1 MKRILLSG
9 CFLLSGICLHAQDF
23 ITLHGFVSFF
33 GQKPFESV
41 RADNHEVQG
50 SIDTS
55 TGAIE
60 FHTFI
65 KSFHFKKK
73 SFEKAFDKKYMEA
86 DKYPHTD
93 FVGKILN
100 LADVNFNK
108 QGTYKIVVGGNF
120 SIHNV
125 TRWVS
130 HPGILTVTKDE
141 IIAKSQFEVK
151 PEGFKVKVP
160 KLLGRRLVKEINVSV
175 DMEFTPKTA

>member
-1 MKRILLSG
+1 MKRIFLAG
-9 CFLLSGICLHAQDF
+9 CFLLSCFCLRAQDF
-23 ITLHGFVSFF
+23 VTHKGFVSFF

-41 RADNHEVQG
+41 RADNHKVQA
-50 SIDTS
+50 SIDTN
-55 TGAIE
+55 TGAVE

-73 SFEKAFDKKYMEA
+73 SFEQAFDNRYMES
-86 DKYPHTD
+86 DKYPRTD

-108 QGTYKIVVGGNF
+108 PGTYKIVVGGDF
-120 SIHNV
+120 TIHNV

-130 HPGILTVTKDE
+130 HRGILTVTKDR

-160 KLLGRRLVKEINVSV
+160 KLLGRRLVTEINVSV
-175 DMEFTPKTA
+175 DMDFTPKI

>member
-1 MKRILLSG
+1 MKQILLSA
-9 CFLLSGICLHAQDF
+9 CLLLFAVCVHAQEF
-23 ITLHGFVSFF
+23 ITHTGFVSFF

-41 RADNHEVQG
+41 RADNHEVQA
-50 SIDTS
+50 SIDTT
-55 TGAIE
+55 TGAVQ

-73 SFEKAFDKKYMEA
+73 AFEEAFDKKYMES

-100 LADVNFNK
+100 LSDVNFSK
-108 QGTYKIVVGGNF
+108 PGTYKIVVGGNF
-120 SIHNV
+120 TIHNV

-130 HPGILTVTKDE
+130 HPGVLTIKKNG
-141 IIAKSQFEVK
+141 IIAKSEFDVK

-160 KLLGRRLVKEINVSV
+160 KLLGRRLVTQINVSV
-175 DMEFTPKTA
+175 DMDFTPKI

>member
-1 MKRILLSG
+1 MKRLILFC
-9 CFLLSGICLHAQDF
+9 CFLLSCIGLRAQEF
-23 ITLHGFVSFF
+23 VTRQGFVSFF

-41 RADNHEVQG
+41 RANNHEVQA
-50 SIDTS
+50 SIDTK

-73 SFEKAFDKKYMEA
+73 SFEEAFDKRYMES

-93 FVGKILN
+93 FTGKILN
-100 LADVNFNK
+100 LSDVNFNK
-108 QGTYKIVVGGNF
+108 PGTYKIVVGGNF
-120 SIHNV
+120 TIHNV

-130 HPGILTVTKDE
+130 HPGILTVTKDG

-160 KLLGRRLVKEINVSV
+160 KLLGRRLVTEINVSV
-175 DMEFTPKTA
+175 DMDFVPKTG